1 MTQSPLHRLHQSLG
15 ARFVDFGGWE
25 MPVQYAS
32 VLAEHRAVRTAA
44 GWFDVSHLGR
54 FELTGPG
61 AFDALRHLLCNDVA
75 VIEPGRTQY
84 TMMLNSE
91 GGIVDDLIVWWLD
104 DDRFWVLPNAANHTR
119 VMQVFEGEPGCR
131 VADLRPSTV
140 MIAVQGPLAP
150 DVLEE
155 VLGQK
160 PRRHRVDRIEWSGE
174 SLAVAGTGYTGERGG
189 EICADALTG
198 ERLLEEL
205 MARNVDPC
213 GLAARDTLRLEA
225 GLALWGADIDETTTP
240 LEADLEFVVSMDHE
254 FNGREALQGQVRLGV
269 GRRLSGFVLDQ
280 KGIPR
285 HGYQVR
291 SGLSTGVV
299 TSGNLSPMLDKGIGL
314 AYFSPPVDEGAVEVE
329 IREKWVGGHL
339 ARPPFHRDG

>member
-1 MTQSPLHRLHQSLG
+1 
-15 ARFVDFGGWE
+15 
-25 MPVQYAS
+25 
-32 VLAEHRAVRTAA
+32 
-44 GWFDVSHLGR
+44 
-54 FELTGPG
+54 
-61 AFDALRHLLCNDVA
+61 
-75 VIEPGRTQY
+75 
-84 TMMLNSE
+84 
-91 GGIVDDLIVWWLD
+91 
-104 DDRFWVLPNAANHTR
+104 
-119 VMQVFEGEPGCR
+119 
-131 VADLRPSTV
+131 
-140 MIAVQGPLAP
+140 
-150 DVLEE
+150 
-155 VLGQK
+155 
-160 PRRHRVDRIEWSGE
+160 
-174 SLAVAGTGYTGERGG
+174 AGTGYTGERGG
-189 EICADALTG
+189 EICADAVTG

-205 MARNVDPC
+205 MARSVDPC

-339 ARPPFHRDG
+339 ARPPFHKDG

>member
-1 MTQSPLHRLHQSLG
+1 MTQSPLHRLHESLG

-61 AFDALRHLLCNDVA
+61 ALDALRHLLCNDVA
-75 VIEPGRTQY
+75 LIEPGRTQY

-119 VMQVFEGEPGCR
+119 VMQVFEGEPDCR
-131 VADLRPSTV
+131 VSDLRPSTV

-160 PRRHRVDRIEWSGE
+160 PRRHRVDRIDWSGE

-189 EICADALTG
+189 EICADAVTG
-198 ERLLEEL
+198 ERLVEAL
-205 MARNVDPC
+205 MTCNVDPC

-240 LEADLEFVVSMDHE
+240 LEADLEFAVSMDHE
-254 FNGREALQGQVRLGV
+254 FNGREALQNQVRLGV
-269 GRRLSGFVLDQ
+269 SRRLSGFVLDQ
-280 KGIPR
+280 RGIPR
-285 HGYQVR
+285 HGYHIR
-291 SGLSTGVV
+291 SGPSTGVV

-314 AYFSPPVDEGAVEVE
+314 AYFSPPVDEGEVEVE
-329 IREKWVGGHL
+329 IREKWVDGHL
-339 ARPPFHRDG
+339 ARPPFHKDG